1 LLATGFSAVL
11 AGAFVAEG
19 FTAVFGEVFG
29 ISLLLVLG
37 DLAAEAFVD
46 ALETVFET
54 VLAVVFFAVVFCA
67 IDLDVAFG
75 AVFAAVLTPL
85 ALTALVLT
93 ALVFTALVLAAVRVE
108 AAERAALAPRLA
120 AADFTPL
127 TTLFLRVFCDTA
139 CAWTATPLF
148 DVGWQTPRDANGVAG
163 TCSRM
168 CLK

>member
-46 ALETVFET
+46 ALETV
-54 VLAVVFFAVVFCA
+54 LAVVFFAVVLAVGF
-67 IDLDVAFG
+67 DV
-75 AVFAAVLTPL
+75 VFAPGLTPV

-93 ALVFTALVLAAVRVE
+93 ALVLAAVRAV
-108 AAERAALAPRLA
+108 AAERAVFALRLA

-127 TTLFLRVFCDTA
+127 ATLFLRVFCDTA

-148 DVGWQTPRDANGVAG
+148 DVGWQD
-163 TCSRM
+163 S
-168 CLK
+168 

>member
-1 LLATGFSAVL
+1 
-11 AGAFVAEG
+11 
-19 FTAVFGEVFG
+19 
-29 ISLLLVLG
+29 
-37 DLAAEAFVD
+37 
-46 ALETVFET
+46 
-54 VLAVVFFAVVFCA
+54 LAVVFFAVVFCA
-67 IDLDVAFG
+67 LVLDVAF
-75 AVFAAVLTPL
+75 AAVLIPV
-85 ALTALVLT
+85 ALT

-127 TTLFLRVFCDTA
+127 ATLFIRVFCDTA

-148 DVGWQTPRDANGVAG
+148 DVGWQTPRDANGVVG